1 MEVVPSAHKH
11 GVDEADMLHAIRM
24 AIRAHRMDGYVMYV
38 GPARDGRLIEVA
50 CNLDGEIFHAME
62 ARKRWL

>member
-1 MEVVPSAHKH
+1 
-11 GVDEADMLHAIRM
+11 MLHAIRM
-24 AIRAHRMDGYVMYV
+24 TIRAHLMDGYVVYV
-38 GPARDGRLIEVA
+38 GPARDRLIEVA

>member
-1 MEVVPSAHKH
+1 
-11 GVDEADMLHAIRM
+11 MLHAIRM